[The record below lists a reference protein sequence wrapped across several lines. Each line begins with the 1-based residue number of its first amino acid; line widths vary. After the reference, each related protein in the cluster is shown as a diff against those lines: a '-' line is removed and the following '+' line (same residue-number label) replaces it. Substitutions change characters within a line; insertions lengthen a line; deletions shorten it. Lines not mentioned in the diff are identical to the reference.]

1 MIGWIFLGVLVLGVI
16 FGVMAYNDMIRLE
29 NQVENAWSQI
39 DVQLKRRHDLIPNL
53 VETVKGYAEHEQET
67 LEKVIQARS
76 QAVNA
81 SSVKEQAQAE
91 GMLNQALEKLS
102 FVVEDYPDLKANE
115 NFRELQEELTATE
128 DKIAF
133 ARQSYNNQV
142 LQFNN
147 KIEVF
152 PANFIARLFAF
163 DQREFFEIENEAE
176 RETPEVSFS

>member
-1 MIGWIFLGVLVLGVI
+1 MINWILLAGLGVGLL
-16 FGVMAYNDMIRLE
+16 FGVLTYNEMIRLE

-39 DVQLKRRHDLIPNL
+39 DVQLKRRYDLIPNL
-53 VETVKGYAEHEQET
+53 VETVKGYTEHEQET

-81 SSVKEQAQAE
+81 NSVKEQAQAE

-115 NFRELQEELTATE
+115 NFLELQEELTATE

-142 LQFNN
+142 VQFNN
-147 KIEVF
+147 QIEVF
-152 PANFIARLFAF
+152 PANIIARIFAF
-163 DQREFFEIENEAE
+163 DQRQFFEIENELE
-176 RETPEVSFS
+176 RQTPEVNFS

>member
-1 MIGWIFLGVLVLGVI
+1 MSWILLGILILGVVVAI
-16 FGVMAYNDMIRLE
+16 KDYNTIIKLE

-53 VETVKGYAEHEQET
+53 VEIAKGYMEHEQET

-81 SSVKEQAQAE
+81 SNVQEQAKSE

-102 FVVEDYPDLKANE
+102 FVVEDYPDLKANQ
-115 NFRELQEELTATE
+115 NFLELQEELTATE
-128 DKIAF
+128 DKISF

-142 LQFNN
+142 LRFNN

-152 PANFIARLFAF
+152 PSNLVANMFRFEQQ
-163 DQREFFEIENEAE
+163 DFFEIEAPNQREA
-176 RETPEVSFS
+176 PEISFS

>member
-1 MIGWIFLGVLVLGVI
+1 MIAWIFLGLLVLTIVFVI
-16 FGVMAYNDMIRLE
+16 MAYNDMIRLE

-53 VETVKGYAEHEQET
+53 VETAKGYMKHEQET

-81 SSVKEQAQAE
+81 NSIKKQAQAE
-91 GMLNQALEKLS
+91 GILNQALEKLS

-115 NFRELQEELTATE
+115 NFRQLQEELTATE

-133 ARQSYNNQV
+133 ARQSYNHQV

-152 PANFIARLFAF
+152 PSNLIARLFTF
-163 DQREFFEIENEAE
+163 DQLEFFEIENETE
-176 RETPEVSFS
+176 RENPQVEF